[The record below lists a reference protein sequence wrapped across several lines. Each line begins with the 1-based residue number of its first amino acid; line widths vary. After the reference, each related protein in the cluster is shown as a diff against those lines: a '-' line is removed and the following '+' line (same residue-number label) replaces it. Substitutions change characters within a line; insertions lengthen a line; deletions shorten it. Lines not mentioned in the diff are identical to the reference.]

1 MGGRWGGWVFLNPTE
16 LALEQDTEGRLG
28 QGFAAQPH
36 TGLRF
41 HRRLRRWIGADGSP
55 TPIASS
61 GDAFP
66 LVKTIYALDSRVDT
80 VFQCILHL
88 F

>member
-41 HRRLRRWIGADGSP
+41 HRWLRRWIGADGSP

-80 VFQCILHL
+80 VFQCILDL